1 MCHKTSK
8 SESTVLKF
16 IELCFYRAMPRR
28 ARLCHRM
35 SSVCPSV
42 CLSVHPPVC
51 DDQVCFFHTGWNNS
65 KIISRL
71 ISLRFLLG
79 LTSTWAIWCNGNT
92 HKHRGCVMSTKTA
105 LSPKRCKIGPRLL
118 WQTNKKSHACFRLVP
133 APKSMTLDDLE
144 RPKAETHS
152 CGKKSFYG
160 ANQKNLNGH
169 HPKKCRPMI
178 LVSRNIR
185 YMRIFA
191 GVPWSV
197 KRQWGCRRRRF

>member
-1 MCHKTSK
+1 MGTVGAASPLSSSVIKKMIFREHSIFLTNTDFWYSIFSQMCHKTSK

-118 WQTNKKSHACFRLVP
+118 
-133 APKSMTLDDLE
+133 
-144 RPKAETHS
+144 
-152 CGKKSFYG
+152 
-160 ANQKNLNGH
+160 
-169 HPKKCRPMI
+169 
-178 LVSRNIR
+178 
-185 YMRIFA
+185 
-191 GVPWSV
+191 
-197 KRQWGCRRRRF
+197 